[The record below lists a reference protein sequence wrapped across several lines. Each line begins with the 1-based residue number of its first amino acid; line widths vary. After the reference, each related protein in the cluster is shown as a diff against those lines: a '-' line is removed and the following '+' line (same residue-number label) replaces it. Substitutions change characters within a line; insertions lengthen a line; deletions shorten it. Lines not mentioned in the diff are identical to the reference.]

1 MMEYMEYEKTYEA
14 LPTALRQWCDRA
26 ASGAAEDDRYL
37 VRQKAAQQ
45 AYRRYTALCADHDPK
60 LAEVTALNQLGA
72 PYDFAARRA
81 TKRARAFLIAAI
93 VAAVILVVV
102 DVVAVTALVPSAWLN
117 LTSAGGAKL
126 AGELAA
132 TNVATIVLVV
142 ILAVSA
148 VVQHNRGKHPPV
160 SPIDAA

>member
-37 VRQKAAQQ
+37 VQQKAAQQ
-45 AYRRYTALCADHDPK
+45 AYRCYTALCADHDPK
-60 LAEVTALNQLGA
+60 LAEVTALNRLVA
-72 PYDFAARRA
+72 PYDFATRRA
-81 TKRARAFLIAAI
+81 RKRARVFLIAAI

-102 DVVAVTALVPSAWLN
+102 DVVAATALVPSAWLN

-142 ILAVSA
+142 ILAASA
-148 VVQHNRGKHPPV
+148 VVQRNRGKRPPMA
-160 SPIDAA
+160 PTDAA

>member
-102 DVVAVTALVPSAWLN
+102 DVVAATALVPSAWLN

-148 VVQHNRGKHPPV
+148 VVQHRRGNRPPV
-160 SPIDAA
+160 SPMDAA

>member
-1 MMEYMEYEKTYEA
+1 MMEYEKTYEA
-14 LPTALRQWCDRA
+14 LPAALRQWCDRA

-37 VRQKAAQQ
+37 VQQKAAQQ

-102 DVVAVTALVPSAWLN
+102 DVVAATALVPSAWLN

-148 VVQHNRGKHPPV
+148 VVQYRRGNRPPV
-160 SPIDAA
+160 SPMDAA